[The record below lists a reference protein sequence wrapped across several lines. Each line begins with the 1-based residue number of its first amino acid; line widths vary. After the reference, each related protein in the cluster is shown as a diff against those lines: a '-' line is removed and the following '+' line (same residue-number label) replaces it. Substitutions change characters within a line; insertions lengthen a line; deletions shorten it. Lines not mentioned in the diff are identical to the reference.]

1 MPLDF
6 NEIRQLLA
14 TIAQTDIAEVTLKS
28 ENFELTVRKAVS
40 ISNHML
46 SVGQA
51 TLGGVVGSGLSS
63 GLPTNQVTTSQ
74 VTEVGTGRLFENA
87 ATGTQLQLSVNTPS
101 TIDQRLVEVP
111 SPMVGTFYRAPA
123 PGEAPFVEVG
133 DRVRKG
139 QTVCIIE
146 AMKLMNE
153 IEAEVSGQVMEIL
166 LQNGDPVEYG
176 QPLMRINPD

>member
-14 TIAQTDIAEVTLKS
+14 TIAQTDISEVTLKS
-28 ENFELTVRKAVS
+28 DDFELTVRKAVNVS
-40 ISNHML
+40 HPVVS
-46 SVGQA
+46 
-51 TLGGVVGSGLSS
+51 GVVS
-63 GLPTNQVTTSQ
+63 GLPPVAAIAQPSLPIATP
-74 VTEVGTGRLFENA
+74 EVLNRVADNVVANA
-87 ATGTQLQLSVNTPS
+87 SAQAGGNSSPI
-101 TIDQRLVEVP
+101 IDQKLVEVP

-153 IEAEVSGQVMEIL
+153 IEAEISGQVVEIL
-166 LQNGDPVEYG
+166 IQNGEPVEYN